1 MNYVEN
7 GSVLSYNRNIYTIGG
22 KKMDR
27 ITQSMVESFEKSQG
41 ITSTDI
47 PAVFES
53 FVNYCVVNNA
63 YGTSDFDVEDITTGN
78 ATQGIDGIAI
88 IINQRLVNSI
98 EDIDLLISLN
108 QTLSVKFVLIQTKT
122 SPSFDNTEISNLF
135 TFSKLYFSDNT
146 TVFHTD
152 EMKKF
157 IELKDYIFA
166 RGDKLKKNPQLLLYF
181 VTLGTWTDDPNL
193 KATIS
198 VGEEALRST
207 NLFSTIQSEPCGSAE
222 VQTLFRKTKAKLT
235 ATFKF
240 EKRITMYSISDD
252 EVGYSGVLPFK
263 EYKKLILEENGATKP
278 VFEDNIRDY
287 LGPNSDVN
295 QSICKTIKKGDINAF
310 SMLNNG
316 ITIVTSSISIP
327 GDIATIEDYQIVNG
341 CQTTNILIDN
351 MDISENINDLIIPVR
366 IIATKNENLKGDI
379 TRATNNQTAIKK
391 EQLEALSTFQKNL
404 EEYYRTYRSN
414 ESLVYERR
422 TGQFRG
428 SDIAK
433 NRIVSI
439 ATQIKAISAMF
450 LNEPSGVS
458 GQYGTVAKRVG
469 NKIFKTSDK
478 LIMYYL
484 SALSL
489 YRIENL
495 FKTNKLD
502 KQYRRSRYHAMML
515 FRIVASDQDL
525 PKFNSKK
532 MEDYC
537 KNLLNILNDEERYTS
552 LFTQIVNFIVSQ
564 NGEINVLDR
573 KCFERKETTDYLLL
587 KTNELKNTIN

>member
-1 MNYVEN
+1 
-7 GSVLSYNRNIYTIGG
+7 
-22 KKMDR
+22 MDR
-27 ITQSMVESFEKSQG
+27 ITQSMVESFKNSQG
-41 ITSTDI
+41 ITSNDI
-47 PAVFES
+47 PSVFES
-53 FVNYCVVNNA
+53 FVNYCVVNNV
-63 YGTSDFDVEDITTGN
+63 YGTSDFDIEDITTGK

-88 IINQRLVNSI
+88 IINQKLVNSI

-122 SPSFDNTEISNLF
+122 SSSFDNTEISNLF
-135 TFSKLYFSDNT
+135 TYSKLYFSDDT
-146 TVFHTD
+146 TIFHTD

-157 IELKDYIFA
+157 IELKDYIFS
-166 RGDKLKKNPQLLLYF
+166 RGDKLKKNPQLLFYF
-181 VTLGTWTDDPNL
+181 VTLGTWNDDRNL
-193 KATIS
+193 MATIS
-198 VGEEALRST
+198 VGEETLRST
-207 NLFSTIQSEPCGSAE
+207 NLFSTISSEPCGSAE

-252 EVGYSGVLPFK
+252 EVGYSGVIPFK
-263 EYKKLILEENGATKP
+263 EYKKLILEESGATKP

-287 LGPNSDVN
+287 LGPNPDVN
-295 QSICKTIKKGDINAF
+295 QSICETIKTGDINAF

-316 ITIVTSSISIP
+316 ITIVASSISIP

-341 CQTTNILIDN
+341 CQTSNILIDN
-351 MDISENINDLIIPVR
+351 MDISENIDDLIIPVR
-366 IIATKNENLKGDI
+366 IIATKNENLKSNI

-404 EEYYRTYRSN
+404 EEYYKTYRST

-422 TGQFRG
+422 TGQYRDG
-428 SDIAK
+428 DIAK
-433 NRIVSI
+433 NRIISI
-439 ATQIKAISAMF
+439 ATQIKVISAMF

-478 LIMYYL
+478 LIMYYV

-495 FKTNKLD
+495 FKANKLD

-515 FRIVASDQDL
+515 FRIVASDQEL

-537 KNLLNILNDEERYTS
+537 KNLLHILNDEDKYTS
-552 LFTQIVNFIVSQ
+552 LFTNIVDFIVAQ
-564 NGEINVLDR
+564 NGGIDVSDR
-573 KCFERKETTDYLLL
+573 KCFERKETTDYLLS
-587 KTNELKNTIN
+587 KINELKATLS